1 MREAG
6 SFQQGNTVMALRNTG
21 VAGVWM
27 VAALVAGCGGGSGG
41 DSGTTA
47 TTTTPIA
54 TTTTTNCASS
64 LGAGDLQ
71 VEPLRYDG
79 SGTVAALQARAALQV
94 PVSSISLGALSEAR
108 LAAAETARS
117 QQGVPLQVGVAR
129 ALIQSASVAGTA
141 ALLDWQTTAAGGKV
155 AAISVSADAAKGLRL
170 GLLVRSLPA
179 QATLRVYAQ
188 GSGSAY
194 VLAAVDVLAALA
206 RNVAA
211 GDNSDAAHTYWT
223 PLVEGAEVTLEIELP
238 AAVGTDAVQIAI
250 PSLSHQ
256 FLALSGDDNLARAA
270 AGSCE
275 VNTACNSSY
284 NQESNAVARIHFVSG
299 GAGYWCSGTLLNDS
313 AGSGTPYF
321 LTANHC
327 IATQTEASTLQPY
340 WFDRTSTCS
349 ATTSS
354 TTTAT
359 LPGATLL
366 YHSGTTDSVY
376 TDTSF
381 LRLTNLPP
389 SGAVFAGWST
399 ATPTLGAAAASLHQ
413 PQGGVQKIST
423 GSISSFRNCTSL
435 DSTGGFTCTSGGAT
449 SGTLNATFT
458 SGATES
464 GSSGGALFQTIGSGH
479 YLVGQL
485 YGGNSSCT
493 ATTGSNIYG
502 RLDIA
507 YAAALGQWL
516 GAASSTTVLCEK

>member
-1 MREAG
+1 
-6 SFQQGNTVMALRNTG
+6 MALRNWACNG
-21 VAGVWM
+21 SWW
-27 VAALVAGCGGGSGG
+27 VAAVLVAGCGGGSGG
-41 DSGTTA
+41 DSSTA
-47 TTTTPIA
+47 S
-54 TTTTTNCASS
+54 TTTTTTTANCASS
-64 LGAGDLQ
+64 ALAGEVQ
-71 VEPLRYDG
+71 VESLRYDG

-94 PVSSISLGALSEAR
+94 PVSSISLGAVSEAR
-108 LAAAETARS
+108 LAAVDVARS

-141 ALLDWQTTAAGGKV
+141 ALLDWQSTAAGGKV

-170 GLLVRSLPA
+170 GVLVRSLPA

-194 VLAAVDVLAALA
+194 VLAASDVLAALA

-238 AAVGTDAVQIAI
+238 AAVGTDTVQIAI

-256 FLALSGDDNLARAA
+256 FLALSGDDNLARATA
-270 AGSCE
+270 ASCE
-275 VNTACNSSY
+275 VNTVCNSSY
-284 NQESNAVARIHFVSG
+284 NQESNAVARIYFVSG
-299 GAGYWCSGTLLNDS
+299 GVAYGCSGTLLNDA

-327 IATQTEASTLQPY
+327 ISTQTEASTLQPY
-340 WFDRTSTCS
+340 WFDRTSTCG

-381 LRLTNLPP
+381 LRLTSLPP

-399 ATPTLGAAAASLHQ
+399 VTPTLGAVAASLHQ

-423 GSISSFRNCTSL
+423 GSISSFHNCTSL
-435 DSTGGFTCTSGGAT
+435 DATGRFTCTSGGAT

-458 SGATES
+458 SGVTEN

-485 YGGNSSCT
+485 YGGTSSCT
-493 ATTGSNIYG
+493 VTAGNNIYG

-507 YAAALGQWL
+507 YTAALGQWL
-516 GAASSTTVLCEK
+516 GTASSTTVICEK